1 MLCQNRL
8 QQQKQGGEASGL
20 GEAPEVPSQVKV
32 SSEADAK
39 QQLKWI
45 GSHFEE
51 ASSLLLMTVF
61 FHVKHA
67 MDAILI
73 KPNLNLYQI

>member
-1 MLCQNRL
+1 M
-8 QQQKQGGEASGL
+8 
-20 GEAPEVPSQVKV
+20 PSQVKA

-39 QQLKWI
+39 EQLKWI
-45 GSHFEE
+45 GLHFEE

-67 MDAILI
+67 MDAIWI
-73 KPNLNLYQI
+73 KPNLNLYHI

>member
-1 MLCQNRL
+1 M
-8 QQQKQGGEASGL
+8 
-20 GEAPEVPSQVKV
+20 PSQVKA

-39 QQLKWI
+39 EQLKWI

-51 ASSLLLMTVF
+51 ASSLLMMTVC

-73 KPNLNLYQI
+73 KPNLNLYHI